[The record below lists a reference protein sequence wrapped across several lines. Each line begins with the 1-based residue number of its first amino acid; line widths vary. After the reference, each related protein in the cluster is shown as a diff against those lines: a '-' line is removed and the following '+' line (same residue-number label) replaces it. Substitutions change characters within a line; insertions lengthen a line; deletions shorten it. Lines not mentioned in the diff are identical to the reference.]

1 MKKTKKST
9 SGTSFHDVTFEARI
23 NQLIGIFGEPSI
35 YDNRGE
41 YKCNF
46 EWNLQ
51 TFSGDVFTV
60 YDWKEYRK
68 LEMDEVIKWHIGAF
82 SRLISLD
89 AKEEIVNAFI
99 TKDRNN

>member
-9 SGTSFHDVTFEARI
+9 SGTSFHDVTFEASI

-51 TFSGDVFTV
+51 TLV
-60 YDWKEYRK
+60 
-68 LEMDEVIKWHIGAF
+68 EMYLLFMTG
-82 SRLISLD
+82 
-89 AKEEIVNAFI
+89 
-99 TKDRNN
+99 RNIEN

>member
-9 SGTSFHDVTFEARI
+9 SGTSFHDVTFKASI
-23 NQLIGIFGEPSI
+23 NQLIGIFGEPTI
-35 YDNRGE
+35 QDNTGE

-46 EWNLQ
+46 DWHLQ

-68 LEMDEVIKWHIGAF
+68 LEMDEIIEWHIGAF
-82 SRLISLD
+82 SQLVSLN
-89 AKEEIVNAFI
+89 AKEEVISAL
-99 TKDRNN
+99 

>member
-9 SGTSFHDVTFEARI
+9 SGTSFHDVTFKASV
-23 NQLIGIFGEPSI
+23 NQLIGIFGEPTI

-46 EWNLQ
+46 EWDLE
-51 TFSGDVFTV
+51 TFNGDVFTV

-68 LEMDEVIKWHIGAF
+68 IEMDEIIEWHIGAF
-82 SRLISLD
+82 SQSISLN
-89 AKEEIVNAFI
+89 AKEEVVNAL
-99 TKDRNN
+99 